1 MKLKYIS
8 AFNTFYKLQ
17 WNLQLKKDE
26 VPLVKKALP
35 LRFCNVSK
43 SGQRALQEKAAQNCT
58 FIWTNSTQVI
68 YSVT

>member
-26 VPLVKKALP
+26 VPSVKKALT
-35 LRFCNVSK
+35 LQFFNVSSK
-43 SGQRALQEKAAQNCT
+43 SD
-58 FIWTNSTQVI
+58 
-68 YSVT
+68 

>member
-17 WNLQLKKDE
+17 WDLQLKKDE

-35 LRFCNVSK
+35 LQFCNVSSK
-43 SGQRALQEKAAQNCT
+43 SD
-58 FIWTNSTQVI
+58 
-68 YSVT
+68 